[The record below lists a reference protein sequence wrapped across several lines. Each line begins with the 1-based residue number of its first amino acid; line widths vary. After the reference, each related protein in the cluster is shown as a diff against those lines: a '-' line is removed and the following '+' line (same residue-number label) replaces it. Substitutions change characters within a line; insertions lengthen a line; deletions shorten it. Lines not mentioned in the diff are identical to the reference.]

1 MFIAAL
7 FLIAEIRN
15 NPNVYSH
22 IKNILSEIQA
32 QSNVKRNLINDF
44 VTVL

>member
-15 NPNVYSH
+15 NPNVSC
-22 IKNILSEIQA
+22 IKNIDSEIRA
-32 QSNVKRNLINDF
+32 QSNVKRNLTNDF